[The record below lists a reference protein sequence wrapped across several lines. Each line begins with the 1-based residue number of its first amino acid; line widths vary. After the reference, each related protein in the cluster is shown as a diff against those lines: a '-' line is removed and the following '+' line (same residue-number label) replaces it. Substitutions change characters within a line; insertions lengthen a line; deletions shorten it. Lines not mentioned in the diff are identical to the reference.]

1 VSERN
6 GNGHRITVRFPSG
19 AIEHRYGSAVPEVGD
34 KIGLDGQSGFV
45 AKVQE
50 DGDGD
55 ISIEVGR
62 RPPFRRDVAHDA
74 VPNPAA

>member
-1 VSERN
+1 MSERN

-19 AIEHRYGSAVPEVGD
+19 AIEHRYGSAVPEVGE

-45 AKVQE
+45 IKVQE

-55 ISIEVGR
+55 VSIEVGR
-62 RPPFRRDVAHDA
+62 RPPSRRGGLHDA
-74 VPNPAA
+74 VPDPAT